1 MNILSL
7 RCDNLFMFKD
17 FSIDFTYK
25 KQRKNRKFEICEQDA
40 LFPDSQIFVKKRLLI
55 LGGNASG
62 KTTFGKLLC
71 AINNYIIGREVKP
84 GALNLYRALYDKQ
97 KKDFLKLSLLSIR

>member
-25 KQRKNRKFEICEQDA
+25 KQKKNRKFEICKQDA
-40 LFPDSQIFVKKRLLI
+40 LFPDSQIFVKKRLLGSCFAQ
-55 LGGNASG
+55 L
-62 KTTFGKLLC
+62 
-71 AINNYIIGREVKP
+71 IIT
-84 GALNLYRALYDKQ
+84 
-97 KKDFLKLSLLSIR
+97 SLEEK